1 MSMRRPRGLAAIL
14 GVVGTYLLAGLFA
27 GAAAFPLYWMVVA
40 ALQPGRE
47 LFSYPPRLLPRLAEL
62 GVFGRLFATQPMLL
76 WIGNTVLIAG
86 GVAVVSV
93 VLAVLAAYA
102 LSRFRFAG
110 RRGLQFALL
119 LTQMLPSTVL
129 IVPLFILFRQLH
141 LLNTRSGI
149 VLAQAALV
157 APIAVWIIK
166 AFMDTIPREIEDAAL
181 IDGCSRLGVLRRVT
195 LPLAVPSVVASFA
208 MCFFEAWNVFVYA
221 LTFAPDRELWVSAVG
236 LASWIG
242 ELTTPVEIM
251 MSGAVVFTIP
261 SVVVFLALQQ
271 RLVGGL
277 SAGAIQ

>member
-1 MSMRRPRGLAAIL
+1 MSRRRSWRAAPALI
-14 GVVGTYLLAGLFA
+14 GTYLLAGLFA
-27 GAAAFPLYWMVVA
+27 GGAAFPLYWMVVA

-76 WIGNTVLIAG
+76 WIANTVLIAG
-86 GVAVVSV
+86 GVAVISV
-93 VLAVLAAYA
+93 ALAVLAAYA
-102 LSRFRFAG
+102 LSRFHFAG
-110 RRGLQFALL
+110 RRGLQFVLL

-166 AFMDTIPREIEDAAL
+166 AFMDTIPREIEDAAM

>member
-1 MSMRRPRGLAAIL
+1 MSRHRAWRAAPRAAGL
-14 GVVGTYLLAGLFA
+14 YLLATLFA
-27 GAAAFPLYWMVVA
+27 VGAAFPLYWMVVA
-40 ALQPGRE
+40 ALQPGKE
-47 LFSYPPRLLPRLAEL
+47 LFSYPPRLLPQLSEI

-76 WIGNTVLIAG
+76 WLSNTVGIAAS
-86 GVAVVSV
+86 VALLSV
-93 VLAVLAAYA
+93 ALAVWAAYA
-102 LSRFRFAG
+102 LSRFRFRG
-110 RRGLQFALL
+110 RRAIQFVLL

-141 LLNTRSGI
+141 LLNTRTAI

-157 APIAVWIIK
+157 APIAVWMIK
-166 AFMDTIPREIEDAAL
+166 AFMDTIPRDIEEAAL
-181 IDGCSRLGVLRRVT
+181 LDGCSRVAVLRRVT
-195 LPLAVPSVVASFA
+195 LPLAAPSVVASFA

-242 ELTTPVEIM
+242 ELTTPVEVM

-261 SVVVFLALQQ
+261 SIVVFLVLQQ

>member
-1 MSMRRPRGLAAIL
+1 MRRRSSRAAAALAGTYVLAA
-14 GVVGTYLLAGLFA
+14 LFA
-27 GAAAFPLYWMVVA
+27 AGAAFPLYWMVVA

-47 LFSYPPRLLPRLAEL
+47 LFSYPPRLLPAMAEL
-62 GVFGRLFATQPMLL
+62 GVFGRLFATQPILV
-76 WIGNTVLIAG
+76 WIGNTVLVAG
-86 GVAVVSV
+86 GVALISV
-93 VLAVLAAYA
+93 TLAVPAAYA

-110 RRGLQFALL
+110 RTGLQFVLL

-129 IVPLFILFRQLH
+129 IVPLFILFRQLQ
-141 LLNTRSGI
+141 LLNTRTAI

-166 AFMDTIPREIEDAAL
+166 AFMDAIPREIEDAAL
-181 IDGCSRLGVLRRVT
+181 IDGCSRVGVLGRIT
-195 LPLAVPSVVASFA
+195 LPLAAPSVVASFA
-208 MCFFEAWNVFVYA
+208 MSFFEAWNVFVYA

-242 ELTTPVEIM
+242 ELTTPVEVM

-277 SAGAIQ
+277 SAGAVQ

>member
-1 MSMRRPRGLAAIL
+1 MSRRRVWRAAPRAV
-14 GVVGTYLLAGLFA
+14 GVYLLATLFA
-27 GAAAFPLYWMVVA
+27 VGAAFPLYWMVVA
-40 ALQPGRE
+40 ALQPGKE
-47 LFSYPPRLLPRLAEL
+47 LFSYPPRLLPQLAEM

-76 WIGNTVLIAG
+76 WLGNTVVIAAS
-86 GVAVVSV
+86 VALLSVS
-93 VLAVLAAYA
+93 LAVWAAYA
-102 LSRFRFAG
+102 LSRFRFRG
-110 RRGLQFALL
+110 RRGIQFVLL

-129 IVPLFILFRQLH
+129 IVPLFILFRRLH
-141 LLNTRSGI
+141 LLNTRSAI

-166 AFMDTIPREIEDAAL
+166 AFMDTIPREIEEAAL
-181 IDGCSRLGVLRRVT
+181 MDGCSRVEVLRHVT
-195 LPLAVPSVVASFA
+195 LPLAAPSVVASFA
-208 MCFFEAWNVFVYA
+208 MCFFEAWNIFVYS

-242 ELTTPVEIM
+242 ELTTPVEVM

-261 SVVVFLALQQ
+261 SIVVFLALQQ

>member
-1 MSMRRPRGLAAIL
+1 MRRRRARPAAPGL
-14 GVVGTYLLAGLFA
+14 VGTYLLAGLFA
-27 GAAAFPLYWMVVA
+27 AGAAFPLYWMVVA

-47 LFSYPPRLLPRLAEL
+47 LLTYPPRLLPRLGEL

-76 WIGNTVLIAG
+76 WIGNTVLVAA
-86 GVAVVSV
+86 GVALISV
-93 VLAVLAAYA
+93 GLAVLAAYA
-102 LSRFRFAG
+102 LSRFRFPG
-110 RRGLQFALL
+110 RTGIQFVLL

-129 IVPLFILFRQLH
+129 IVPLFILFRQLNM
-141 LLNTRSGI
+141 LNTRTAI

-166 AFMDTIPREIEDAAL
+166 AFMDTIPGEIEEAAL
-181 IDGCSRLGVLRRVT
+181 IDGCSRVAVLWRIT
-195 LPLAVPSVVASFA
+195 LPLAIPSVVASFA
-208 MCFFEAWNVFVYA
+208 MSFFEAWNVFVYA

-251 MSGAVVFTIP
+251 MSGAVVFTLP

>member
-1 MSMRRPRGLAAIL
+1 VFAA
-14 GVVGTYLLAGLFA
+14 G
-27 GAAAFPLYWMVVA
+27 AAFPLYWMVVA

-47 LFSYPPRLLPRLAEL
+47 LFSYPPRLLPRLGEV
-62 GVFGRLFATQPMLL
+62 GVFGRLFMSQPMLL
-76 WIGNTVLIAG
+76 WLGNTLAIAS
-86 GVAVVSV
+86 GVAIVSV
-93 VLAVLAAYA
+93 GLAVFAAYA
-102 LSRFRFAG
+102 LSRFRFVG
-110 RRGLQFALL
+110 RRGLQFVLL
-119 LTQMLPSTVL
+119 LTQMLPSSVL

-141 LLNTRSGI
+141 LLDTRAAI

-157 APIAVWIIK
+157 APIAVWMIK
-166 AFMDTIPREIEDAAL
+166 AFIDTIPREIDEAAL
-181 IDGCSRLGVLRRVT
+181 IDGCSRVDVLRRIT

-261 SVVVFLALQQ
+261 SIAVFLALQQ
-271 RLVGGL
+271 RLAGGL

>member
-1 MSMRRPRGLAAIL
+1 
-14 GVVGTYLLAGLFA
+14 VVGTYLLAGLFA

-261 SVVVFLALQQ
+261 SVVVFLALQR

>member
-1 MSMRRPRGLAAIL
+1 VWRAAPRAV
-14 GVVGTYLLAGLFA
+14 GVYLLATLFA
-27 GAAAFPLYWMVVA
+27 VGAAFPLYWMVVA
-40 ALQPGRE
+40 ALQPGKE
-47 LFSYPPRLLPRLAEL
+47 LFSYPPRLLPQLAEM

-76 WIGNTVLIAG
+76 WLGNTVVIAAS
-86 GVAVVSV
+86 VALLSVS
-93 VLAVLAAYA
+93 LAVWAAYA
-102 LSRFRFAG
+102 LSRFRFRG
-110 RRGLQFALL
+110 RRGIQFVLL

-129 IVPLFILFRQLH
+129 IVPLFILFRRLH
-141 LLNTRSGI
+141 LLNTRSAI

-166 AFMDTIPREIEDAAL
+166 AFMDTIPREIEEAAL
-181 IDGCSRLGVLRRVT
+181 MDGCSRVEVLRRVT
-195 LPLAVPSVVASFA
+195 LPLAAPSVVASFA
-208 MCFFEAWNVFVYA
+208 MCFFEAWNIFVYA

-242 ELTTPVEIM
+242 ELTTPVEVM

-261 SVVVFLALQQ
+261 SIVVFLALQQ

>member
-1 MSMRRPRGLAAIL
+1 MSRRRTWRAAPRAAAL
-14 GVVGTYLLAGLFA
+14 YLLATLFA
-27 GAAAFPLYWMVVA
+27 VGAAFPLYWMVVA

-47 LFSYPPRLLPRLAEL
+47 LFSYPPRLLPQLSEI

-76 WIGNTVLIAG
+76 WLGNTVGIAAS
-86 GVAVVSV
+86 VALLSV
-93 VLAVLAAYA
+93 ALAVWAAYA
-102 LSRFRFAG
+102 LSRFRFRG
-110 RRGLQFALL
+110 RRGIQFVLL

-141 LLNTRSGI
+141 LLNTRTAI

-157 APIAVWIIK
+157 APIAVWMIK
-166 AFMDTIPREIEDAAL
+166 AFMDTIPRDIEEAAL
-181 IDGCSRLGVLRRVT
+181 LDGCSRVAVLRRVT
-195 LPLAVPSVVASFA
+195 LPLAAPSVVASFA

-242 ELTTPVEIM
+242 ELTTPVEVM

-261 SVVVFLALQQ
+261 SIVVFLVLQQ

>member
-1 MSMRRPRGLAAIL
+1 MSRREGWSGVARLGGL
-14 GVVGTYLLAGLFA
+14 YLLAGLLA
-27 GAAAFPLYWMVVA
+27 GAAAFPLYWMVVV

-47 LFSYPPRLLPRLAEL
+47 LFAYPPGLLPRLSEL
-62 GVFGRLFATQPMLL
+62 GVFRRLFESQPMLL
-76 WIGNTVLIAG
+76 WLANTVAVAG
-86 GVAVVSV
+86 SVAVISV
-93 VLAVLAAYA
+93 ALAVLAAYA
-102 LSRFRFAG
+102 LSRFRFRGRAG
-110 RRGLQFALL
+110 IQFLLL

-129 IVPLFILFRQLH
+129 IVPLFIFFRRLG
-141 LLNTRSGI
+141 LLNTRGAV

-166 AFMDTIPREIEDAAL
+166 AFMDTIPREIEEAAL
-181 IDGCSRLGVLRRVT
+181 IDGCSRLTVLRRIT
-195 LPLAVPSVVASFA
+195 LPLTVPAVVASLA

-251 MSGAVVFTIP
+251 MSGAVVFTLP

-271 RLVGGL
+271 RLAGGL
-277 SAGAIQ
+277 TAGALQ

>member
-1 MSMRRPRGLAAIL
+1 MSRSRRWRAAPRAA
-14 GVVGTYLLAGLFA
+14 GVYLLAALFA

-47 LFSYPPRLLPRLAEL
+47 LFSYPPRLLPQLTEV
-62 GVFGRLFATQPMLL
+62 GVFGRLFATQPMWRWL
-76 WIGNTVLIAG
+76 GNTVTIAA
-86 GVAVVSV
+86 GVALLSVS
-93 VLAVLAAYA
+93 LAVWAAYA
-102 LSRFRFAG
+102 LSRFRFRG
-110 RRGLQFALL
+110 RRGIQFLLL

-129 IVPLFILFRQLH
+129 IVPLFILFRRLH
-141 LLNTRSGI
+141 LLDTRTAI

-166 AFMDTIPREIEDAAL
+166 AFMDTIPVEIEEAAL
-181 IDGCSRLGVLRRVT
+181 IDGCSRSSVLRHVI
-195 LPLAVPSVVASFA
+195 LPLAAPSVVAALA

-221 LTFAPDRELWVSAVG
+221 LTFAPDRDLWVSAVG

-242 ELTTPVEIM
+242 ELTTPVEVM
-251 MSGAVVFTIP
+251 MSGAVVFTLP
-261 SVVVFLALQQ
+261 SIVVFLALQR